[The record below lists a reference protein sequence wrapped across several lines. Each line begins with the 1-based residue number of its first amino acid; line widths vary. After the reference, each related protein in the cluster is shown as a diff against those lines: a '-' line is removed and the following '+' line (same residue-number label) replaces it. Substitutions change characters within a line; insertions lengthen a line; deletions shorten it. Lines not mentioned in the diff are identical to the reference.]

1 MTEEVPGEDRLRKIA
16 EEKVDE
22 RRRLVGHVASYL
34 IVNAFLWGIWLII
47 ALSSDQF
54 AWQGVWPIWVTLGW
68 GIGLAFH
75 IFNYSSGL
83 NSESQREE
91 QVQKEMDKLR
101 GQQ

>member
-1 MTEEVPGEDRLRKIA
+1 MTEEVPGEDLLRKRA

-22 RRRLVGHVASYL
+22 RRRLVGHVSSYI
-34 IVNAFLWGIWLII
+34 IVNLFLWGLWLII
-47 ALSSDQF
+47 ALTSDPF
-54 AWQGVWPIWVTLGW
+54 SWQGIWPIWVTLGW

-75 IFNYSSGL
+75 VFNYVSGL
-83 NSESQREE
+83 NNESQRED